1 MEDGGRQREVA
12 ASAILLSLPFLLS
25 LLFLLFPPLFPL
37 FLPLV
42 VVVEELV
49 AGEAEVPVDLHMGVV
64 VVVVGTVAD
73 RKVAEV
79 DKEEHKD
86 P

>member
-1 MEDGGRQREVA
+1 M
-12 ASAILLSLPFLLS
+12 
-25 LLFLLFPPLFPL
+25 
-37 FLPLV
+37 
-42 VVVEELV
+42 EELV
-49 AGEAEVPVDLHMGVV
+49 AGEAEAPVDLHMGVGV
-64 VVVVGTVAD
+64 VVVSTVAD

>member
-1 MEDGGRQREVA
+1 MIVWQGKDTLTYRVQRAEQQERQ
-12 ASAILLSLPFLLS
+12 
-25 LLFLLFPPLFPL
+25 
-37 FLPLV
+37 
-42 VVVEELV
+42 
-49 AGEAEVPVDLHMGVV
+49 AEPVDLHMGVV

>member
-1 MEDGGRQREVA
+1 M
-12 ASAILLSLPFLLS
+12 
-25 LLFLLFPPLFPL
+25 
-37 FLPLV
+37 
-42 VVVEELV
+42 EELV
-49 AGEAEVPVDLHMGVV
+49 AGEAEAPVDLHMG

>member
-1 MEDGGRQREVA
+1 MIVWQGKDTLTYRVQRAEQQERQ
-12 ASAILLSLPFLLS
+12 
-25 LLFLLFPPLFPL
+25 
-37 FLPLV
+37 
-42 VVVEELV
+42 
-49 AGEAEVPVDLHMGVV
+49 AEPVDLHMG

-79 DKEEHKD
+79 NKEEHKD

>member
-12 ASAILLSLPFLLS
+12 ASAILLSLPLLLS
-25 LLFLLFPPLFPL
+25 LPFLLFPPLFPL

-42 VVVEELV
+42 VLVEELV
-49 AGEAEVPVDLHMGVV
+49 AGEAEAPVDLHMG

>member
-1 MEDGGRQREVA
+1 MEDSGRQRQVA
-12 ASAILLSLPFLLS
+12 ASAILLSLPLLLS
-25 LLFLLFPPLFPL
+25 LPFLLFPLLFPL

-42 VVVEELV
+42 VLVEELV
-49 AGEAEVPVDLHMGVV
+49 AGEAEAPVDLHMGVV

>member
-1 MEDGGRQREVA
+1 M
-12 ASAILLSLPFLLS
+12 
-25 LLFLLFPPLFPL
+25 
-37 FLPLV
+37 V

-49 AGEAEVPVDLHMGVV
+49 AGEAEAPVDLHMGVV

>member
-1 MEDGGRQREVA
+1 MEVGGRQREVV
-12 ASAILLSLPFLLS
+12 ASLILLSLPLFLS
-25 LLFLLFPPLFPL
+25 LPLLFPLLFPL

-42 VVVEELV
+42 VVVVVEELV
-49 AGEAEVPVDLHMGVV
+49 VVGAEVPVDLHME
-64 VVVVGTVAD
+64 VVVVGTVAG
-73 RKVAEV
+73 RKVVEV